1 VLIPSDVE
9 TITDTGQEIALPQL
23 ELQRGQ
29 HKVFWSD
36 EVKSD
41 GSKECPYLSILVD
54 MIKMF
59 SSIFLNDFIIMLP
72 EAGMR
77 QEEFG

>member
-1 VLIPSDVE
+1 VLISSDVE

-29 HKVFWSD
+29 HRVFWSD

-41 GSKECPYLSILVD
+41 ESKKCPYLSILVD
-54 MIKMF
+54 MSK
-59 SSIFLNDFIIMLP
+59 SSIRKENQIVSCP
-72 EAGMR
+72 GW
-77 QEEFG
+77 